1 MIIFTPTSRTEK
13 KPQKQNK
20 KVLISHRGNLNGK
33 QPHRENHPSYI
44 DEALNLGY
52 DCEIDF
58 WYHEDKFWLGHDT
71 PQYEIELQW
80 VVDRLHKLWIHCK
93 DLKTLEKLKQLE
105 NQGFE
110 FNYLFHNT
118 DDGTIT
124 SKGFLWIYPGKQP
137 IENSIAVLPE
147 EWNDDLTKCLGICS
161 DSIDNYKQ

>member
-1 MIIFTPTSRTEK
+1 MMVKT
-13 KPQKQNK
+13 
-20 KVLISHRGNLNGK
+20 LL
-33 QPHRENHPSYI
+33 
-44 DEALNLGY
+44 
-52 DCEIDF
+52 
-58 WYHEDKFWLGHDT
+58 
-71 PQYEIELQW
+71 QYEIELQW

-161 DSIDNYKQ
+161 DSISKYK